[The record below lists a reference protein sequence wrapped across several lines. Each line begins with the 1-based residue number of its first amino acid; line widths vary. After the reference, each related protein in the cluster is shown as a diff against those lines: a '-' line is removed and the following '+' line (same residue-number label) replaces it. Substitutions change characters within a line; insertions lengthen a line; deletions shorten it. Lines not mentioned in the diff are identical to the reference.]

1 MSEERATAA
10 VRGAQAE
17 QAACAHLS
25 ARGLK
30 LHTRNYRC
38 RSGEIDLIMRDGD
51 TLVFVEVRYRS
62 STRFGGAAASVDMTK
77 QQKLIRAA
85 QTFLGEQGLT
95 NAPCRFDVVTVHPH
109 DGGMRVEWITN
120 AIEAH

>member
-1 MSEERATAA
+1 MAA
-10 VRGAQAE
+10 ARGAQAE
-17 QAACAHLS
+17 QAACDHLS
-25 ARGLK
+25 AQGLR
-30 LHTRNYRC
+30 LHARNYHC

-62 STRFGGAAASVDMTK
+62 STRFGGAAASIDMAK

-85 QTFLGEQGLT
+85 QTFLSEQRLT
-95 NAPCRFDVVTVHPH
+95 NTPCRFDVVTVHPH
-109 DGGMRVEWITN
+109 DGTMRVEWITN